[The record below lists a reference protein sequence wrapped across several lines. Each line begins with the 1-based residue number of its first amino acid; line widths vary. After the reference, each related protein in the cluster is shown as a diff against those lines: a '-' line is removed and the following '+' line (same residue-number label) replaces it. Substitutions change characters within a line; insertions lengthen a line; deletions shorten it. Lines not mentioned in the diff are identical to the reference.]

1 MMKFFNKFKKL
12 CIWSIFSSFFQ
23 FSGQNNFSGKSG
35 CWFSCTT
42 SYRFLA
48 QCQNLEKT
56 SDSKKG
62 PDRFKAE
69 GTEGQKDERTL
80 LIP

>member
-1 MMKFFNKFKKL
+1 MMNFFNKFKKL
-12 CIWSIFSSFFQ
+12 CIWSIFSSLSQ

-35 CWFSCTT
+35 CWLSCTT
-42 SYRFLA
+42 SYGFPA